1 MGEERELDLGNLT
14 CFDVNDNSFLE
25 GASLEESLSHRAAEN
40 AQHMMQKVFD
50 LPRDA
55 PEPGING
62 IVVVLPKPTTAVP
75 REKPLPKAVPLTTCE
90 KFARTKGIK
99 KIKKSRMT
107 FDETKQEYRPTWGY
121 KRADNEAEN
130 WIAPAKPGE
139 DLTVDPW
146 TRLENEKAE
155 RVAKNKGKQRKN
167 LQGALKGVEGKNR
180 APGAIDLSSAKSA
193 TSSQPLGKK
202 AARAKQ
208 DTHVDVALSLAQKST
223 ASMGEFDSL
232 RKFEKAPKKQP
243 ASHKNEAEYD
253 LGKEKKSALAV
264 LDRIMGVGASE
275 VSGEEKAA
283 RVVHKQLMQE
293 GVRTGDK
300 KGRGKR
306 KKPGADGIA
315 DPWVLD
321 TSSVNNRSSSKK
333 AQKKKGAY
341 GGKHGQG
348 GQGQKGSSKKH
359 KTSKPKQR
367 K

>member
-1 MGEERELDLGNLT
+1 
-14 CFDVNDNSFLE
+14 
-25 GASLEESLSHRAAEN
+25 
-40 AQHMMQKVFD
+40 MMQKVFD
-50 LPRDA
+50 LSRDA
-55 PEPGING
+55 PEAGING
-62 IVVVLPKPTTAVP
+62 IVVVLPKATTPVP
-75 REKPLPKAVPLTTCE
+75 REKPLPKATPLTTWE
-90 KFARTKGIK
+90 KFARMKGINK
-99 KIKKSRMT
+99 KKKSRMV
-107 FDETKQEYRPTWGY
+107 FDENKEEYRPAWGY
-121 KRADNEAEN
+121 KRANDEADN
-130 WIAPAKPGE
+130 WITPAKPGE

-146 TRLENEKAE
+146 TRMENEKAE

-167 LQGALKGVEGKNR
+167 IQGALKGVEGKNR

-193 TSSQPLGKK
+193 TTSQPSGKK
-202 AARAKQ
+202 AARQKP
-208 DTHVDVALSLAQKST
+208 DTHVDVALNLAQKAT

-253 LGKEKKSALAV
+253 LGKEKKSAMAV

-321 TSSVNNRSSSKK
+321 TSSVNSRSSSKK
-333 AQKKKGAY
+333 AQKKKGSY

-348 GQGQKGSSKKH
+348 KGQKGSSQKH
-359 KTSKPKQR
+359 KTGKPKQR

>member
-1 MGEERELDLGNLT
+1 MAEERQLDLGNLT
-14 CFDVNDNSFLE
+14 CFDVNDTSFLE
-25 GASLEESLSHRAAEN
+25 GGSLEESISARAAEN

-50 LPRDA
+50 LPRDG
-55 PEPGING
+55 PEAGING
-62 IVVVLPKPTTAVP
+62 IVVILPKASTPVP
-75 REKPLPKAVPLTTCE
+75 REKPLPKATALTTWE
-90 KFARTKGIK
+90 KFARTKGINK
-99 KIKKSRMT
+99 KKKSRMV
-107 FDETKQEYRPTWGY
+107 FDETKQEYRPAWGY
-121 KRADNEAEN
+121 KRANDEAEN
-130 WIAPAKPGE
+130 WITPAKPGE

-146 TRLENEKAE
+146 TRMENEKAE

-167 LQGALKGVEGKNR
+167 IQGALKGVEGKNR

-193 TSSQPLGKK
+193 TNSHAVGKK
-202 AARAKQ
+202 AARARP
-208 DTHVDVALSLAQKST
+208 DSHVDVALGLAQKAT
-223 ASMGEFDSL
+223 ASMGAFDSL
-232 RKFEKAPKKQP
+232 RKFEKAPKKQKE
-243 ASHKNEAEYD
+243 AHKNEAEYD
-253 LGKEKKSALAV
+253 MGKERKSALAV

-348 GQGQKGSSKKH
+348 KGQKGSSQKH
-359 KTSKPKQR
+359 KTSKPKAR